1 MEFGSLFKVDH
12 WWKLVLL
19 CGILL
24 TASSMMFDI
33 QFIERR
39 YILGLGIGM
48 VLVGIGYWMAKKVA
62 HQWADG
68 GMYRWDIFEHNWIT
82 RTVIGSGTL
91 ISIYFL
97 IRILILLAL

>member
-1 MEFGSLFKVDH
+1 MDLGNLFKIDY

-24 TASSMMFDI
+24 SASSMMFDI

-39 YILGLGIGM
+39 YVLGLGIGM
-48 VLVGIGYWMAKKVA
+48 ALIGIGYWMAKKVA

-68 GMYRWDIFEHNWIT
+68 GMYSWDIFQHNKIT
-82 RTVIGSGTL
+82 RTIIGLGIL
-91 ISIYFL
+91 ISMYFFA
-97 IRILILLAL
+97 RILILLAL

>member
-48 VLVGIGYWMAKKVA
+48 TLVGIGYWMAKKVA

-68 GMYRWDIFEHNWIT
+68 GMYSWDIFEHNWIT